1 MTNIASQPKR
11 VLIVG
16 GGPVGLLTAYTLAL
30 YTDDSGAP
38 LYNIDVFERRQD
50 PRDKRHAND
59 NWSFNIM
66 LSARATRALR
76 EAGVYERILAKAR
89 PTGGLMI
96 SAASDDVREARSIP
110 LNSVFG
116 CEEEYISIGR
126 DALME
131 GLLEVLEDLRK
142 ERGNNVKVTVHYET
156 SCNKFRFEE
165 KVVVVRKGEKDET
178 FAYDFLVGSDG
189 KCSIDQSPF
198 SFNFNIW
205 QLTHICIFLAG
216 AGSRVRKAMMK
227 LDSKITVSDAELGMA
242 LKAFKVPFK
251 AVQEHGLAVW
261 PFASAKGETTAPCYF
276 FFCADQL
283 SSVALLPNNDSY
295 SVALS
300 IHPPMKWD
308 DFETLKDERDFILKH
323 YPRLGPMLVKYAEP
337 LFRVKPYQIVSANT
351 SQFNLDGHP
360 VMLIGDAAHAMPPT
374 YGQGLNASFQDVTLL
389 NQLLV
394 SNSHSSFEQVAE
406 AFSTTRKPSIDAI
419 TALSWEAYQLWRSD
433 RVAIALFLISALK
446 RAVLSRFPAVV
457 QRALWH
463 EAYPSSLIYCSTI
476 DYSLIKEI
484 RDRTKLTDPLILL
497 VLVAWLAWAVY
508 RLF

>member
-1 MTNIASQPKR
+1 
-11 VLIVG
+11 
-16 GGPVGLLTAYTLAL
+16 
-30 YTDDSGAP
+30 
-38 LYNIDVFERRQD
+38 
-50 PRDKRHAND
+50 
-59 NWSFNIM
+59 M

-76 EAGVYERILAKAR
+76 EAGVYERILAKGR

-178 FAYDFLVGSDG
+178 FAYDFLVGSD
-189 KCSIDQSPF
+189 
-198 SFNFNIW
+198 
-205 QLTHICIFLAG
+205 G

-394 SNSHSSFEQVAE
+394 SNCHSSFEQVAE

-497 VLVAWLAWAVY
+497 VLVAWLAWAMY